1 MLANVT
7 LQAQYNSPAIDAII
21 NTGEY
26 GNHID
31 GQNQQT
37 NGGSATVTYMTWD
50 ATNLY
55 VAITGA
61 NVGEGFVIY
70 IDKDPQTPVNGGT
83 NSNGT
88 IVGNSYDGTNFTALQ
103 FRADLVA
110 YAKNNYREYR
120 TANGSN
126 GWSVANTS
134 FGAYAD
140 NAQFNTSGIRE
151 IAIPWSSIGGIPAS
165 FNWFAYL
172 TSSAGFVYGTTPV
185 ANVGGT
191 IGASARY
198 ERYYTVSTTANTAAT
213 KPFSRESYVFNLTGS
228 NNSFGAISVFDFTM
242 NAAGLQISRGTTGG
256 NWVIGGNLVVS
267 AGSIFF
273 GSGSSSYGTT
283 NVGNISVSGGILNMD
298 QTTRPLNVSGNC
310 NVNSGSFLLS
320 SISGGDLNVGGN
332 FSNNGTFTPNNR
344 AITFNGSGTQ
354 IISGLL
360 NSGTGPANIL
370 TFVTIANTSANVT
383 AASDMNI
390 SGSLTINTNARLDV
404 GTTSLRLNTG
414 SSSNVSGCLRS
425 ANANGLTL
433 SGTASLSFSSTGTYE
448 HNYSA
453 SLQGT
458 LGFIPTATWNNGS
471 TCAIIGLANPNT
483 GAWFASSSANQSFS
497 NFTWNTPGLS
507 VAPNMSGATLN
518 VNGTLMLLS
527 TGSTELRL
535 GTGASGLINC
545 TNFSQ
550 SGGIL
555 NLSNGTSIGTLNCT
569 GFFSQTAGTITEL
582 GSGSGSINLI
592 QSSGVQ
598 SLIVGGTVSNNITWN
613 IGNGTTTNTVQF
625 GSNVAAGAG
634 AFNVLNNSAIDF
646 GNYML
651 MGSNNFNLQSGASL
665 LTANV
670 NGIYA
675 ATANGSVQNTGT
687 RTFDPA
693 ANYSYNGA
701 SAQAAGTGLLAANN
715 LTINNSNGVSLVVS
729 VTVNNVLS
737 LQSGTLSLGTS
748 NITIANSAASAITG
762 YSSVNFLKTNSTG
775 ELRRAIG
782 ITGFPLNY
790 IFPVGITSYTPVS
803 YTFND
808 NTVGTNIYVR
818 VVEATHPGVS
828 TTDYIQNRY
837 WVTNLSDASGTYSY
851 SATYNF
857 ITGDIV
863 GNSSNIKLV
872 RWNGSSWGSITG
884 STCSGTMLNSGL
896 VTESSA
902 PLQSTAQ
909 WCGRSSPSPTNYT
922 WNTSGTGSW
931 TNAANW
937 SPSGVPGDGD
947 AVSFNNASVSVVTNV
962 PTGIRL
968 TKFLVSGNTNVT
980 FQTASS
986 GTLNIGGGTS
996 PQFNVAASSTLMI
1009 AGSQGLSLNI
1019 LSGNSGTVQG
1029 TIQLKEG
1036 PHKIT
1041 AESSNGLGFG
1051 NGSYFAAGV
1060 SAQTGY
1066 SGNPFGINGVS
1077 NTVVFQS
1084 GSSFE
1089 QFEGS
1094 NPFASAQPSSKV
1106 SFLPGS
1112 LYKFSNTNAIAVPSF
1127 SGRTYANFEYNVGL
1141 TKSVT
1146 GSSAFSI
1153 QNLTVTQ
1160 GSFTIGLTAV
1170 SSISGN
1176 ISIANSSTLDF
1187 NPVSA
1192 SIINMNGNTQNITV
1206 NGTGIFSVG
1215 ANGSL
1220 AVTSGTT
1227 VNMIAE
1233 SFVKGTG
1240 SFILNSGATI
1250 GVASVN
1256 GISSSG
1262 PTGNIQT
1269 TTRNF
1274 NAAANYVY
1282 NGSSNQVTGTGLPLS
1297 INAILTIAN
1306 SGPLGNNTVTLSNS
1320 NSTVSTLNLTS
1331 GKFGIGT
1338 AQQLNIHD
1346 GGAVNGTGGDFSSG
1360 STAGTLNFNGSGVFS
1375 GNLNPY
1381 NVYASGA
1388 VNFGSGTVTIQ
1399 NGGTFRVNPGG
1410 YADINAPYYSTGSTL
1425 QYYSNGVYNLRTE
1438 WSAVPGRG
1446 YPYNVTLSNNTVLNY
1461 PYSGNI
1467 ARTVQGNLQVDPGS
1481 SLYMDYGS
1489 LSTNTALTVAGDVT
1503 IDGNLSLGDAY
1514 GGDLNIGGNWKRTG
1528 TFTSNNREVVF
1539 NGSSLQSITGAT
1551 SFAYLK
1557 IEKSNNTLKVNSPIN
1572 VANRLWLNKGIFDPN
1587 GNNVVM
1593 ANASLLRR
1601 SAATAIMTSAPTAN
1615 TGDSYDMQYDAS
1627 MTTGNEF
1634 LNDQNKIR
1642 DLIILAGTLT
1652 MGADKTFNRDL
1663 KLSGDIDL
1671 GSFTLSDRGNNAS
1684 GTASGNIEIVSG
1696 NRIITGASG
1705 SMFKVAGI
1713 GGNNPSWY
1721 TKIVT
1726 NPGAGTLSFGS
1737 NTTVQ
1742 LGDGRMD
1749 FGVNNPVTI
1758 NGILQITLGGS
1769 VYPDACYYG
1778 TNSILR
1784 FANTVDYQ
1792 VSPTDITWSPGAI
1805 NSGLPGIPYHVEILN
1820 AGTDLTLQSAR
1831 SLRGDLTIID
1841 GTFTMT
1847 ASSGAFNI
1855 GGNWSRSG
1863 PSSSF
1868 IHNNQK
1874 VIFNRQSAGSQTIT
1888 SLNTVTGETFYDLET
1903 SLMNGSLDLS
1913 PNTDLTVLNNL
1924 NLLSGNLTINSNTVT
1939 LNGTVSGAS
1948 AFTGSSTSNI
1958 IVGGAIGGSVG
1969 TLNYS
1974 PGSQLLNNFSIT
1986 GTGPGATVSLG
1997 TDLEI
2002 KGMLTVNNP
2011 ATLTMGST
2019 GQLLTI
2025 SGNISGT
2032 GSLTGSS
2039 NANLTIAGTGSGA
2052 GTLNFTPGSQVLNTL
2067 MLARTGIAPAVA
2079 LGTALSTNALTLAKG
2094 ILVTGNNLLTIN
2106 TASGIT
2112 LPAVYTESYVC
2123 LCNAAGT
2130 SPMSFTKPF
2139 NGLVG
2144 LRINNVGNSD
2154 NYFPVG
2160 VDFVSPNK
2168 LWLRN
2173 YGDVDDITVAMEKGD
2188 IGLTEKSRVN
2198 RIWYIKQMN
2207 PDTKYVTADIRLYF
2221 TKRDWINN
2229 PFLSAQDEVENGFL
2243 WSDSRLIHKNYNDP
2257 NYLNVA
2263 QSTDIKNWSVASY
2276 NTEVYGQY
2284 TYGISSDINNIKNG
2298 IDTFTRFSVANMLQ
2312 IILPVTIINVSATKI
2327 AQQVKVDW
2335 TSLTEVNVTSYT
2347 VERSYN
2353 GTAFL
2358 NIGTVQ
2364 ANDKVIQRADYSFID
2379 SNPLAGNNYYRI
2391 KAIDRD
2397 GKIGYSA
2404 VVKINIASKNAITI
2418 YPNPVAKTAVLNIA
2432 ISKLRAGKCSIVLLD
2447 INGKKIDNINLQYSG
2462 GYFYLQYKMP
2472 KNIAAG
2478 IYFINIISSDQFIKQ
2493 KIIVQ

>member
-1 MLANVT
+1 MLASFAS
-7 LQAQYNSPAIDAII
+7 QAQYNSPAIDAVI
-21 NTGEY
+21 NAGEY
-26 GNHID
+26 GGHSD

-37 NGGSATVTYMTWD
+37 NSGSATVTYMTWD

-83 NSNGT
+83 NANGT
-88 IVGNSYDGTNFTALQ
+88 IVGNSYDGTNFIALQ

-110 YAKNNYREYR
+110 YVKNGYREYR

-126 GWSVANTS
+126 GWSAANTA

-151 IAIPWSSIGGIPAS
+151 IAISWSSIGGIPAS

-172 TSSAGFVYGTTPV
+172 TSNGGFVYGTTPV
-185 ANVGGT
+185 PNAGGT

-198 ERYYTVSTTANTAAT
+198 ERYYTVSTTTNTAAT
-213 KPFSRESYVFNLTGS
+213 KPFSRESYVFNFTAG
-228 NNSFGAISVFDFTM
+228 NNSFGAVSVYDFTM
-242 NAAGLQISRGTTGG
+242 NSAGLQISRGTTGG
-256 NWVIGGNLVVS
+256 NWVIGGNLVVT

-273 GSGSSSYGTT
+273 GSGTSSYGTT
-283 NVGNISVSGGILNMD
+283 NVGNISVSGGTLNMD
-298 QTTRPLNVSGNC
+298 QTTQSLNVSGNC
-310 NVNSGSFLLS
+310 NINSGSFLLS
-320 SISGGDLNVGGN
+320 SVSGGDLNVGGN
-332 FSNNGTFTPNNR
+332 FSNSGTFTPNNR
-344 AITFNGSGTQ
+344 AITFNGSGPQT
-354 IISGLL
+354 ISGLF
-360 NSGTGPANIL
+360 NSGTGPTNIL

-383 AASDMNI
+383 SASDINI
-390 SGSLTINTNARLDV
+390 SGSLTVNANARLDV
-404 GTTSLRLNTG
+404 GATSLRLNTG
-414 SSSNVSGCLRS
+414 SASNVSGYLRS

-433 SGTASLSFSSTGTYE
+433 SGSASLSFSSTGTYE
-448 HNYSA
+448 HNYNA
-453 SLQGT
+453 SGQGT
-458 LGFIPTATWNNGS
+458 LGFIPTATWNTGS
-471 TCAIIGLANPNT
+471 TCAIIGLTNPGT
-483 GAWFASSSANQSFS
+483 GAWFASSSANQSFG

-507 VAPNMSGATLN
+507 VAPNMGGAALN
-518 VNGTLMLLS
+518 VNGTFMLLS

-535 GTGASGLINC
+535 GSSASGVINC
-545 TNFSQ
+545 ANFSQ

-555 NLSNGTSIGTLNCT
+555 NLSNGTGTGTLNCA
-569 GFFSQTAGTITEL
+569 GSFFQTAGTITEL
-582 GSGSGSINLI
+582 GSGSGTINLI

-634 AFNVLNNSAIDF
+634 VFNVVNNSAIDF
-646 GNYML
+646 GNYIL
-651 MGSNNFNLQSGASL
+651 TGSNNFNLQSGASL
-665 LTANV
+665 LTGNV

-675 ATANGSVQNTGT
+675 ATAIGSVQNTGS
-687 RTFDPA
+687 RMFDPA
-693 ANYSYNGA
+693 ANFSYNGS
-701 SAQAAGTGLLAANN
+701 SAQVTGTGLTAANN
-715 LTINNSNGVSLVVS
+715 LTINNSNGVTLVVS

-737 LQSGTLSLGTS
+737 LQSGSLSLGTS

-762 YSSVNFLKTNSTG
+762 YSSVNFIKTNSTG

-782 ITGFPLNY
+782 IIGFPLNY
-790 IFPVGITSYTPVS
+790 TFPVGITSYTPVS

-808 NTVGTNIYVR
+808 NTVATNMYVR
-818 VVEATHPGVS
+818 VIEATHPSVS

-863 GNSSNIKLV
+863 GNPSNIKLV
-872 RWNGSSWGSITG
+872 RWNGSSWGSITV
-884 STCSGTMLNSGL
+884 STCSGTTLNSGP

-931 TNAANW
+931 TNATNW
-937 SPSGVPGDGD
+937 SPPGVPGDGD

-968 TKFLVSGNTNVT
+968 MKFLVSGNTNVT
-980 FQTASS
+980 FQTVSS

-996 PQFNVAASSTLMI
+996 PQFNVAASSTVMI
-1009 AGSQGLSLNI
+1009 AGSQGLALNI
-1019 LSGNSGTVQG
+1019 ISGNSGTVQG
-1029 TIQLKEG
+1029 TIQLKDG

-1041 AESSNGLGFG
+1041 AESSTGLSFG

-1141 TKSVT
+1141 AKSVT
-1146 GSSAFSI
+1146 GSSAFSM
-1153 QNLTVTQ
+1153 QNLTITQ
-1160 GSFTIGLTAV
+1160 GSFTIGLTAT

-1176 ISIANSSTLDF
+1176 ISIAGGSTLDF

-1192 SIINMNGNTQNITV
+1192 SIINMNGNTQSIAV
-1206 NGTGIFSVG
+1206 NGTGIFSIG
-1215 ANGSL
+1215 ANGTL
-1220 AVTSGTT
+1220 AVTNGTT

-1233 SFVKGTG
+1233 SFIKGTG
-1240 SFILNSGATI
+1240 TFTLNSGATI

-1256 GISSSG
+1256 GISSSA

-1274 NAAANYVY
+1274 NSAANYVY
-1282 NGSSNQVTGTGLPLS
+1282 NGSSSQVTGTGLPLS
-1297 INAILTIAN
+1297 LNAALTIAN
-1306 SGPLGNNTVTLSNS
+1306 TGALGNNIVTLSNNS
-1320 NSTVSTLNLTS
+1320 STVSTLNLTS
-1331 GKFGIGT
+1331 GKFAVGT
-1338 AQQLNIHD
+1338 AQQLNIRD
-1346 GGAVNGTGGDFSSG
+1346 AGAVNGTSGDFSPG
-1360 STAGTLNFNGSGVFS
+1360 STAGILNFNGSGLFS

-1399 NGGTFRVNPGG
+1399 NGGTFRINPGG
-1410 YADINAPYYSTGSTL
+1410 YADINSPYYSTGSTL

-1438 WSAVPGRG
+1438 WSAVAGRG
-1446 YPYNVTLSNNTVLNY
+1446 YPYNVALSNNTVLNY

-1467 ARTVQGNLQVDPGS
+1467 ARTVQGNLQIDAGS

-1489 LSTNTALTVAGDVT
+1489 LATNKALTVAGDIT
-1503 IDGNLSLGDAY
+1503 IDGNLSLGDAD

-1528 TFTSNNREVVF
+1528 TFNSNNREVVF

-1557 IEKSNNTLKVNSPIN
+1557 IDKGSSTLKANSPIN
-1572 VANRLWLNKGIFDPN
+1572 VANRLWLNNGTFDPD
-1587 GNNVVM
+1587 GNNIIM

-1601 SAATAIMTSAPTAN
+1601 SAATAIMTLAPTSN
-1615 TGDSYDMQYDAS
+1615 TGDSYDMQYDAT

-1642 DLIILAGTLT
+1642 DLIIVAGTLT
-1652 MGADKTFNRDL
+1652 MGGDKTFNRDL
-1663 KLSGDIDL
+1663 KLSGDVDL
-1671 GSFTLSDRGNNAS
+1671 GSFTLTDRGNNTS
-1684 GTASGNIEIVSG
+1684 STASGNIEIISG
-1696 NRIITGASG
+1696 NRIITGAAG
-1705 SMFKVAGI
+1705 SIFKVAGI

-1726 NPGAGTLSFGS
+1726 NPGAGTLNFGS

-1742 LGDGRMD
+1742 IGDGRMD

-1758 NGILQITLGGS
+1758 NGILQIALGGS
-1769 VYPDACYYG
+1769 VYSNACYYG

-1792 VSPTDITWSPGAI
+1792 VTPTDVTWSPGAI
-1805 NSGLPGIPYHVEILN
+1805 NSGLPGIPYQVEILN

-1831 SLRGDLTIID
+1831 ALRSDLAIID

-1847 ASSGAFNI
+1847 ASSGTFNI

-1863 PSSSF
+1863 FSSSF

-1888 SLNTVTGETFYDLET
+1888 SSNTITGETFYDLET
-1903 SLMNGSLDLS
+1903 SLFNGTLDLS
-1913 PNTDLTVLNNL
+1913 PNTDLTVLNSL

-1948 AFTGSSTSNI
+1948 TFTGSSTSNI
-1958 IVGGAIGGSVG
+1958 IVGGTTGGTIG
-1969 TLNYS
+1969 TLKFSSGN
-1974 PGSQLLNNFSIT
+1974 QLLNNFSIT
-1986 GTGPGATVSLG
+1986 RTGLGATASLG
-1997 TDLEI
+1997 TDLEL
-2002 KGMLTVNNP
+2002 KGMLAVNNP
-2011 ATLTMGST
+2011 ATLTMGSS
-2019 GQLLTI
+2019 GELLTI
-2025 SGNISGT
+2025 SGNISGA
-2032 GSLTGSS
+2032 GSLSGSS
-2039 NANLTIAGTGSGA
+2039 SANLTIAGSGSSA

-2067 MLARTGIAPAVA
+2067 MLARTGTAPAVV
-2079 LGTALSTNALTLAKG
+2079 LGTSLSSNALTLNNG
-2094 ILVTGNNLLTIN
+2094 ILVTDNNLLTIN

-2112 LPAVYTESYVC
+2112 LPAVYTDSYVC

-2130 SPMSFTKPF
+2130 STMSITKPF

-2144 LRINNVGNSD
+2144 LRINNIGNSD

-2173 YGDVDDITVAMEKGD
+2173 YGDVDDFTVAMEKGD

-2198 RIWYIKQMN
+2198 RIWYIKQAN
-2207 PDTKYVTADIRLYF
+2207 PNTKYVTADMRLYF

-2243 WSDSRLIHKNYNDP
+2243 WNDSRLIHKNYNDP

-2263 QSTDIKNWSVASY
+2263 QSTDIKNWSAASY

-2298 IDTFTRFSVANMLQ
+2298 IDTFTRFSVANMFQ
-2312 IILPVTIINVSATKI
+2312 IILPVTIINVNAMQI

-2335 TSLTEVNVTSYT
+2335 TSLTEVNLAYYS
-2347 VERSYN
+2347 VEHSYN
-2353 GTAFL
+2353 ATTFL
-2358 NIGTVQ
+2358 SIGTVQ
-2364 ANDKVIQRADYSFID
+2364 ATDKGTRRADYYFTDI
-2379 SNPLAGNNYYRI
+2379 NPLAGNNYYRI

-2397 GKIGYSA
+2397 GKIAYSA
-2404 VVKINIASKNAITI
+2404 VVKINIVSKNAMAI
-2418 YPNPVAKTAVLNIA
+2418 YPNPVAKTGVLNIGV
-2432 ISKLRAGKCSIVLLD
+2432 SKLQAGQCSVILID
-2447 INGKKIDNINLQYSG
+2447 INGKKIDNIIMQHNG
-2462 GYFYLQYKMP
+2462 GYFYLKYKLP
-2472 KNIAAG
+2472 KNIAPG
-2478 IYFINIISSDQFIKQ
+2478 IYFVNIISSAQLIKQ